1 MNDARTFAFGPFQL
15 IPERQLLLRDDSPV
29 RIGGRALDLL
39 TALVERAGE
48 LVMKHELI
56 ARVWPTTTVD
66 EANLKVNMAALRRV
80 LDDDPD
86 AARYI
91 ATVSGRGY
99 RFIASLRAGAAP
111 PALPRPEQPPRF
123 RFVDLQPDSPYGV
136 DANMRMNALPGSIDT
151 GIVIDGEITLVLDD
165 AIVML
170 KPGSVVIHRGTGRQL
185 LVQLDDRHKTATI
198 AANAQQ

>member
-66 EANLKVNMAALRRV
+66 EANLKVNMATLRRV

-99 RFIASLRAGAAP
+99 RFIAPLHAGGDM
-111 PALPRPEQPPRF
+111 ALPAPA
-123 RFVDLQPDSPYGV
+123 VCMATLLAG
-136 DANMRMNALPGSIDT
+136 IDT
-151 GIVIDGEITLVLDD
+151 GIVIDGEVTLVLDD

-170 KPGSVVIHRGTGRQL
+170 KPGSVVIQRSAGQRL
-185 LVQLDDRHKTATI
+185 LVQLDRGRETAAIT
-198 AANAQQ
+198 AGAQQ